1 MLNLRLFQVGTTSYF
16 IYYSPDL
23 NIIENVWQM
32 MKVKLYEDAGSITAN
47 AELVHKLQLL
57 WRDTMTEK
65 VHPLYS
71 SLPRRIAAV
80 VIKCKGT
87 MTKC

>member
-1 MLNLRLFQVGTTSYF
+1 MEDRQIDLSEWPPQ
-16 IYYSPDL
+16 SPDL

-32 MKVKLYEDAGSITAN
+32 MMVKLYEDAGSITAN
-47 AELVHKLQLL
+47 AELVQKLQLL
-57 WRDTMTEK
+57 WQDTMTEK

-71 SLPRRIAAV
+71 LLLRRIAAV